1 MFNSDNQYY
10 SRSWRIVGFVATFF
24 IIITIPLYLSVH
36 EVSTE
41 KSKEPHFVG
50 RQTCIECHE
59 AESTS
64 WKGSHHDMAM
74 DSANSETVLGNF
86 DNYEFKH
93 KGQTHRMFKKGED
106 FYINTLGENGK
117 FEDFKID
124 YTFGYEPLQQYM
136 VEFEGG
142 NIQCLPIAWDTDKNK
157 WYHLGDTLYPTED
170 LQANNW
176 LFWTNQAQNWNG
188 MCAEC
193 HSTNLKKNYDNE
205 TKTYHTTW
213 SEIDVSCEACH
224 GPASE
229 HLVWAKL
236 PENSRPTDNNTGLI
250 VKTSN
255 INNEEYVNLCMN
267 CHSRRA
273 GLNDFTFDSEI
284 LNHTNPQLALQPY
297 YHTDGQI
304 LDEDYV
310 YTSFTQSKMY
320 INDVQCNDCHDVHST
335 KLKIRGNGLCLQCHQ
350 PEIYDTPKHHF
361 HKMPG
366 DNIEELINNTSAPKY
381 RLGEGAL
388 CVNCHMNGKF
398 YMGNDYRRDHSFRIP
413 RPDLTIELGTPN
425 ACNDCHKDKNAQWA
439 QQYIKKWY
447 GERERPHYGSVF
459 AMANNANPKAVA
471 ELVNYAKNE
480 MYALMVRATA
490 TSLLG
495 NYSDDLSR
503 ETITFLLGDPKSLIR
518 HTALTAYAS
527 SDLNDYLKNILP
539 LLNDPTLAIRAEA
552 AYKLSEIPR
561 NLLNSDNLKKIDKGL
576 IEFKSINEYAG
587 DFPGGQ
593 FNLGNMYMN
602 KGNVPLA
609 MKAYKNALEI
619 DPLFFQAKSNLA
631 IIYNQ
636 QGNNKEAEKLLRE
649 LIRDFPELNEVYFSL
664 SLLLAETKRMEES
677 KKYMLEAAKRTPK
690 RARIWYNLAIFEI
703 QEGNIPQSEVYY
715 LKALNLEPHNLEF
728 LITITNYYLSINK
741 KEKAKIHFST
751 LNKLYSTNPQV
762 VELAKR
768 F

>member
-255 INNEEYVNLCMN
+255 INNEEYVNDWEMLFKN
-267 CHSRRA
+267 PSIFIKEPSR
-273 GLNDFTFDSEI
+273 L
-284 LNHTNPQLALQPY
+284 
-297 YHTDGQI
+297 
-304 LDEDYV
+304 V
-310 YTSFTQSKMY
+310 
-320 INDVQCNDCHDVHST
+320 
-335 KLKIRGNGLCLQCHQ
+335 
-350 PEIYDTPKHHF
+350 
-361 HKMPG
+361 
-366 DNIEELINNTSAPKY
+366 
-381 RLGEGAL
+381 
-388 CVNCHMNGKF
+388 CVNIGRYKSYNFSSSGIFEFIATFSISLGKK
-398 YMGNDYRRDHSFRIP
+398 SERI
-413 RPDLTIELGTPN
+413 
-425 ACNDCHKDKNAQWA
+425 
-439 QQYIKKWY
+439 
-447 GERERPHYGSVF
+447 
-459 AMANNANPKAVA
+459 
-471 ELVNYAKNE
+471 
-480 MYALMVRATA
+480 
-490 TSLLG
+490 
-495 NYSDDLSR
+495 
-503 ETITFLLGDPKSLIR
+503 
-518 HTALTAYAS
+518 
-527 SDLNDYLKNILP
+527 
-539 LLNDPTLAIRAEA
+539 
-552 AYKLSEIPR
+552 
-561 NLLNSDNLKKIDKGL
+561 
-576 IEFKSINEYAG
+576 
-587 DFPGGQ
+587 
-593 FNLGNMYMN
+593 
-602 KGNVPLA
+602 
-609 MKAYKNALEI
+609 
-619 DPLFFQAKSNLA
+619 
-631 IIYNQ
+631 
-636 QGNNKEAEKLLRE
+636 
-649 LIRDFPELNEVYFSL
+649 FSL
-664 SLLLAETKRMEES
+664 SC
-677 KKYMLEAAKRTPK
+677 
-690 RARIWYNLAIFEI
+690 
-703 QEGNIPQSEVYY
+703 V
-715 LKALNLEPHNLEF
+715 
-728 LITITNYYLSINK
+728 LSIPCTCLL
-741 KEKAKIHFST
+741 KEFKARVSEA
-751 LNKLYSTNPQV
+751 N
-762 VELAKR
+762 R
-768 F
+768 FACS